1 MTADPVTTA
10 PEVPGY
16 LLADLLGRGGVGTV
30 WAAMRLRDSAPVAV
44 KVVAVGS
51 EEQADLVAREL
62 AVLARVDVEGLVG
75 FHEAIGLAGS
85 PPSVALVLD
94 RVDGGSLEGVV
105 AARGHL
111 SVGESVTILAPVARA
126 LAGLHGLGVVHGDV
140 TPANVLLERTGQ
152 PLLADLGVASLVGE
166 VPGQLY
172 GTTGFVAPEVVDRG
186 VVTTASDV
194 YAVGA
199 LAWWCVTGQAPG
211 PVALR
216 RPLDELAVG
225 LPAGWSEIT
234 RQALLGDP
242 DARPSAAELALAY
255 YDSAVCEPLR
265 LVVGGDETSLLTQ
278 RLRQPAQVA
287 LPGTAPP
294 TGSRRRRGLQACR
307 AVLARAATRSLVGAR
322 LRAVDPR
329 RLAAFGT
336 AVLLVAGLVVGGLM
350 VTDTIATPDWVTP
363 DRGRAAQHDG
373 GADRSAAPASVRTSA
388 GGRARPATPT
398 RVANAVATDRTAPQ
412 RDPRGLMADLS
423 HLRASVMMSGSAT
436 QLALLDAPGSPALA
450 QDTAVLRDLAESGQT
465 WQGVTLT
472 VGSARSVSHT
482 GTTATVDAV
491 VETAA
496 YRVVDVSGRTQL
508 RPALAGQHLRFALV
522 WSGGR
527 WRIESITGPE
537 V

>member
-287 LPGTAPP
+287 LPGTVPP

-336 AVLLVAGLVVGGLM
+336 AVLLLAGLVVGGLM
-350 VTDTIATPDWVTP
+350 VTDTIATPDW
-363 DRGRAAQHDG
+363 
-373 GADRSAAPASVRTSA
+373 VRTSA

-472 VGSARSVSHT
+472 VRSARSVSHT